1 MSGINAVS
9 ILTYVLA
16 VALGFFI
23 DYFIN
28 KLKISKANVSA
39 AKIIDEATVK
49 ADNLVKEAIL
59 DAKKQSNKD
68 KRLMNLKINFYK
80 GNRQLIEEILLF
92 REEKMF

>member
-1 MSGINAVS
+1 MPGNIAFS

-23 DYFIN
+23 NYLIN

-39 AKIIDEATVK
+39 AKIIDDATAK

-59 DAKKQSNKD
+59 DANKK
-68 KRLMNLKINFYK
+68 LMNLKINFYNVNK
-80 GNRQLIEEILLF
+80 QLIVVILLF
-92 REEKMF
+92 KGKKMF